1 MTVMDRGGSDD
12 EGGGKAGGGGRRM
25 DLTVRG
31 DGGEQRHSCAI
42 GRAYGWPLTKSLE
55 QLQ

>member
-1 MTVMDRGGSDD
+1 
-12 EGGGKAGGGGRRM
+12 M

-42 GRAYGWPLTKSLE
+42 GRAYGCALRAFSAICQIKLPFLIFSKNVKNIISTI
-55 QLQ
+55 